1 MTSILV
7 LYKVRFS
14 YQKHHLT
21 KLTASVKFSSGGPG
35 LKNGFLPISMSCSD
49 KKDDSVQ
56 ISEKISDVRSI
67 WSPEKLLV
75 SDVLNRSSWSD
86 DSNDRFMLCVFMLHQ
101 PMPFIAV

>member
-1 MTSILV
+1 
-7 LYKVRFS
+7 
-14 YQKHHLT
+14 
-21 KLTASVKFSSGGPG
+21 
-35 LKNGFLPISMSCSD
+35 MSCSD

-75 SDVLNRSSWSD
+75 SDVLNNSSWYSSWSD
-86 DSNDRFMLCVFMLHQ
+86 GSNDRFMLCVFVSHQ